1 MASTSIGGEPGPD
14 VNTTTPLPFGDRERE
29 PIRGSSETAA
39 RIDRY
44 ALLRMLGG
52 GGMGVVYAAY
62 DEHLDRKVALKVL
75 SERNTSA
82 TAANRM
88 HREAQALARLSH
100 PNVVGVHDV
109 GISEGRVF
117 MAMEFIS
124 GQTLRTWL
132 RAESRSHKA
141 ILRVFVEAGRGLAAA
156 HAAGIVHRDFKPDNV
171 MVDDD
176 GRVRVFDFGLAR
188 PTGSTSEQELD
199 YAAAAAHEALGELAA
214 ITATGTILGTPGYM
228 SPEQHMGRPAD
239 ARSDI
244 YALCVSLYEAF
255 YGQRP
260 FVGET
265 HSKLANAVIRGEYQT
280 PPRGVIPPR
289 MRKIIR
295 RGLDVD
301 PGARWQSMEALL
313 SALTDDPVRRRRKAL
328 LIAAGVFTLLTILAL
343 APTVALRIYD
353 RWQSDRHERIAEE
366 RWRSTA
372 AQIESIDALADD
384 RQRAAE
390 SERIFNTFASAVDH
404 RGTRALTKAWIER
417 GAAARTR
424 GDTAGA
430 YAAYGQ
436 AYANANDNELTRQT
450 LLDLAEL
457 ALTRRDWRAL
467 GTLLAELDE
476 RLGEAQGEA
485 SARLAELRLQH
496 AIATRSASLGD
507 APPSGVKSEQAALAR
522 LVAPLTHGRRLN
534 YRISTANLAD
544 TDDDGIDELILVSDD
559 LHAVVV
565 LDRELRLLL
574 RHELPSGLGHAL
586 PVPGRPLVLTYGDA
600 HLRLHRVGDR
610 FDELWRTPAQSPPY
624 AAVSGDLSGDRSDDL
639 YVGLAAYR
647 RGLHVLRRPA
657 GEAPHLEVA
666 ERSIDASRSDI
677 NALAIADLDGDGEQ
691 ELIAALGP
699 WHAYDLRILR
709 PDGEGLEPVDRVQ
722 LGNVASLAVLS
733 DSEER
738 PLLAALKDDRW
749 PNRRVFPA
757 APHTGEPAGV
767 YLFAFDGEHLLPR
780 GYVDPLADFAT
791 PARNFPGDLLVGDF
805 DGDGLDDLV
814 LNANTDE
821 SALGRMMIVLR
832 QCEHS
837 FSPARLLGLH
847 AFAVA
852 DLDDD
857 PEPELI
863 VRDHSELN
871 SFWAIGLADQPLP
884 PPYTAAPPARLPE
897 GLTDDDLR
905 DGWRRAERMA
915 SIGQAE
921 AAAAALQA
929 TALRTEPG
937 HQRRATETRAAELY
951 AASGDDSRAL
961 ALYRA
966 DDRHPG
972 SQADVDSAPSLIRL
986 GRYDEA
992 VLALVRADPDLHL
1005 PDQLRPADLAHI
1017 VDAAPRSVLTFE
1029 SPLAPSWE
1037 ILDPLAVRR
1046 DPSSD
1051 TLRVR
1056 AARKTTPI
1064 ARLPLLWDGGPLVLK
1079 AAFAVVHSEFAGA
1092 LDVSIRGGDG
1102 ERIAGFWLNTIGGAE
1117 VYEHQVGCLTHNRDD
1132 GSGLLLAA
1140 PSEEI
1145 GQRFEH
1151 TLTLTIIPS
1160 RDASTCRLDTPQPS
1174 ELHSSL
1180 PEALPP
1186 GPYTLEIATGGRKD
1200 DAGTHITVDFTELE
1214 LRGATLSAPTSS
1226 ENEPAATG
1234 ARLLADG
1241 ETAAALATLATIV
1254 DGPPE
1259 HELWRALAHV
1269 RRGDLR
1275 SSREAL
1281 ATNLELDPRPP
1292 AERPDLRRLLRLAE
1306 ELAPLLREALEGSF
1320 TELLLAAWAG
1330 TIAQHPGDPYVTR
1343 TLIEELERLGVTAED
1358 PRAALLLA
1366 ARGRAWHHVGEP
1378 KRALVDLLAAEAHA
1392 RDSADKELHAEI
1404 EVNLARLHLELADP
1418 ASAEASL
1425 DLALSLSPTPDLLL
1439 EILLRD
1445 PALAPILEAR

>member
-1 MASTSIGGEPGPD
+1 MISPKLGRSWIDSGSRAIELRNSGPRRPYDAHQAIIG
-14 VNTTTPLPFGDRERE
+14 
-29 PIRGSSETAA
+29 
-39 RIDRY
+39 
-44 ALLRMLGG
+44 
-52 GGMGVVYAAY
+52 
-62 DEHLDRKVALKVL
+62 
-75 SERNTSA
+75 
-82 TAANRM
+82 
-88 HREAQALARLSH
+88 
-100 PNVVGVHDV
+100 
-109 GISEGRVF
+109 
-117 MAMEFIS
+117 
-124 GQTLRTWL
+124 
-132 RAESRSHKA
+132 
-141 ILRVFVEAGRGLAAA
+141 
-156 HAAGIVHRDFKPDNV
+156 
-171 MVDDD
+171 DD

-199 YAAAAAHEALGELAA
+199 YAAASAHEALGELAA

-255 YGQRP
+255 YGRRP

-313 SALTDDPVRRRRKAL
+313 SALTDDPVRRRRRAA
-328 LIAAGVFTLLTILAL
+328 LIAAGVFTLLALLAVAPTLAL
-343 APTVALRIYD
+343 KIYE
-353 RWQSDRHERIAEE
+353 RWQSERHERIAEE
-366 RWRSTA
+366 RWRSTS
-372 AQIESIDALADD
+372 AQIGSIDTLADE
-384 RQRAAE
+384 RQRALE

-404 RGTRALTKAWIER
+404 RGTRALTKAWIDR
-417 GAAARTR
+417 GSAAREK
-424 GDTAGA
+424 GDTKGAFAA
-430 YAAYGQ
+430 YAQ
-436 AYANANDNELTRQT
+436 AYANANDQELTRQA
-450 LLDLAEL
+450 LLELAEL
-457 ALTRRDWRAL
+457 ALTRRDWPAL
-467 GTLLAELDE
+467 GTLLSELDE
-476 RLGEAQGEA
+476 RQGKAEGEA
-485 SARLAELRLQH
+485 SSRLAELRLHH
-496 AIATRSASLGD
+496 AIAVRSASLSD
-507 APPSGVKSEQAALAR
+507 APPPGINREQAALAK
-522 LVAPLTHGRRLN
+522 LVAPLTQGRRLS
-534 YRISTANLAD
+534 YRISAANLAD

-559 LHAVVV
+559 LHSVVV
-565 LDRELRLLL
+565 LDRDLRLLL

-586 PVPGRPLVLTYGDA
+586 PIPGRPLVLTYGDA

-610 FDELWRTPAQSPPY
+610 FDELWRIPAESSPY
-624 AAVSGDLSGDRSDDL
+624 AAISGDLDGDQSDEL

-647 RGLHVLRRPA
+647 RGLHVLRTPA
-657 GEAPHLEVA
+657 GERPRLEIA
-666 ERSIDASRSDI
+666 EPSIDASRSDI
-677 NALAIADLDGDGEQ
+677 NDLKIADLDGDGEQ

-709 PDGEGLEPVDRVQ
+709 PGPEGLEPVDRVQ
-722 LGNVASLAVLS
+722 LGNVASLAVLR
-733 DSEER
+733 DSEDR

-767 YLFAFDGEHLLPR
+767 YLYGFDGERLLPR

-791 PARNFPGDLLVGDF
+791 PARNFPGHLLVGDF

-821 SALGRMMIVLR
+821 STLGRMLIVLR
-832 QCEHS
+832 QDERS
-837 FSPARLLGLH
+837 FTPARLLGLH
-847 AFAVA
+847 AFAIA

-863 VRDHSELN
+863 VRDYAEVN

-884 PPYTAAPPARLPE
+884 SPYTPTPHAGIPQR
-897 GLTDDDLR
+897 LTDDAVR

-915 SIGQAE
+915 SIGQTE
-921 AAAAALQA
+921 AAASALQA

-937 HQRRATETRAAELY
+937 KQRRMTETRAAQLY
-951 AASGDDSRAL
+951 AAAGDDKRAL

-966 DDRHPG
+966 DERHPA
-972 SQADVDSAPSLIRL
+972 SQANADAAPSLIRL

-992 VLALVRADPDLHL
+992 ADLLTRADPDLHL
-1005 PDQLRPADLAHI
+1005 PDRLRPADLGHI
-1017 VDAAPRSVLTFE
+1017 VDAAPRSTITFE

-1046 DPSSD
+1046 DPTSD

-1056 AARKTTPI
+1056 AARSSTPI
-1064 ARLPLLWDGGPLVLK
+1064 ARLPLLWDGGPLALK
-1079 AAFAVVHSEFAGA
+1079 ASFAVVHSEFAGA

-1102 ERIAGFWLNTIGGAE
+1102 QRIAGFWINTIGGAE

-1132 GSGLLLAA
+1132 GSGLLLAE
-1140 PSEEI
+1140 PSETI
-1145 GQRFEH
+1145 DQRFEH
-1151 TLTLTIIPS
+1151 TLTLTMIPS
-1160 RDASTCRLDTPQPS
+1160 RGASTCRLDAPLLE

-1180 PEALPP
+1180 PDALPP
-1186 GPYTLEIATGGRKD
+1186 GPYTLEITTGGRRD
-1200 DAGTHITVDFTELE
+1200 DAGTHVTVDFTELE

-1226 ENEPAATG
+1226 GSTAAAAG

-1241 ETAAALATLATIV
+1241 ETAAALASLATIV

-1259 HELWRALAHV
+1259 IELWRALAHV

-1281 ATNLELDPRPP
+1281 ATNLELDPRPQLH
-1292 AERPDLRRLLRLAE
+1292 RPDLSRLLRLAP
-1306 ELAPLLREALEGSF
+1306 ELAPLLREALDDSF
-1320 TELLLAAWAG
+1320 TDLLLAAWAG
-1330 TIAQHPGDPYVTR
+1330 TIGQHPDDPYVTR

-1358 PRAALLLA
+1358 PHAALLLA

-1378 KRALVDLLAAEAHA
+1378 QRALVDLLAAEAHA
-1392 RDSADKELHAEI
+1392 RADDDDELLADI
-1404 EVNLARLHLELADP
+1404 AVSLARLQLDLGDP
-1418 ASAEASL
+1418 KSALASL
-1425 DLALSLSPTPDLLL
+1425 DLALSLSPTPELLL

-1445 PALAPILEAR
+1445 PALAPVLEAR